1 MRHRLGRSAF
11 VVGAA
16 TTPMDSLP
24 VSELGQ
30 RWFETI
36 VVALAEW
43 VRAAL
48 TRGYDR
54 LSIELFETPTPPGTG
69 VEAILGVPPARASPW
84 PAVHES
90 LVGGEMTLLGLL
102 VLFVAVQA
110 HHFLRIFRMGAGG
123 ARAVRLSA
131 WTGAALIVG
140 WYWVAVALLSLVD
153 ALTVALLA
161 DPAALATALVGQLPT
176 AVVNPLV
183 TLLVTGAGGLAM
195 LLVEAIFLVREL
207 LLFVYLYA
215 MPLGIALA
223 FGNLAVVSRIARRF
237 VRGFVPLVLL
247 PLPIAVLCRGY
258 ELLLVEGGLFETVDP
273 VGRFLLVCSFPLLA
287 VVLAWVTFQ
296 YASPAVGRVV
306 GRGVR
311 AGATVGT
318 AATVGVAAGPA
329 AAERTARRGI
339 SRGVGKTVI
348 DRVSVD
354 GGRRG
359 GGREEPVGAS
369 EAPAYRRTENDPRR
383 GQGDGR

>member
-1 MRHRLGRSAF
+1 
-11 VVGAA
+11 
-16 TTPMDSLP
+16 MDSLS

-36 VVALAEW
+36 VVALVEW
-43 VRAAL
+43 IRAAL

-84 PAVHES
+84 PAIHES

-110 HHFLRIFRMGAGG
+110 HHFLHIFRMGAGG

-140 WYWVAVALLSLVD
+140 WYWMAVALLSLVD

-161 DPAALATALVGQLPT
+161 DPAALATVLVGQLPT

-195 LLVEAIFLVREL
+195 LLVETIFLVREL

-237 VRGFVPLVLL
+237 VRGFVP
-247 PLPIAVLCRGY
+247 VLCRGY

-296 YASPAVGRVV
+296 YASPTVGRVV

-311 AGATVGT
+311 AGATVGS
-318 AATVGVAAGPA
+318 AATAGVAAGPA
-329 AAERTARRGI
+329 AAKRTARRGVF
-339 SRGVGKTVI
+339 RGVGKSVI
-348 DRVSVD
+348 DRVTVD

-359 GGREEPVGAS
+359 GGRDEPAPAS
-369 EAPAYRRTENDPRR
+369 PAPAYRRTENDPRR